1 MHVLPDRTMGH
12 CVCMLIALCLS
23 TLVPRIPACC
33 RQRVMICSIYM
44 QLHHF
49 HLHHIAVI
57 IDRLNFQSQVLRY
70 TLLSS
75 CTMGLFMSAN
85 GDSCNI
91 TCRWLYYVQLC
102 KDIKEKRMILRSDS
116 DEMIQNSIVLTSLML
131 RGNFLTVQL
140 NNIFM
145 LCHQHFGMVI

>member
-1 MHVLPDRTMGH
+1 MCFLTEPWAT
-12 CVCMLIALCLS
+12 LCLS

-33 RQRVMICSIYM
+33 RQRVMIASAAASICNYTCTA
-44 QLHHF
+44 
-49 HLHHIAVI
+49 IAVI

-75 CTMGLFMSAN
+75 RTMGLFMSAN

-102 KDIKEKRMILRSDS
+102 KDIEEKRMILRSDS